1 MIIKAFLELV
11 TFKIYL
17 SYSETVKIIYTKFS
31 NLDDQRLLVYYDLF
45 ITISVKR
52 NQKKFLLLY
61 TRIQEMCQ
69 I

>member
-31 NLDDQRLLVYYDLF
+31 NLDDQRLLVYYGLF